1 MAEQPQG
8 RRFQA
13 PKIEA
18 TLMLDGTAGPISGT
32 VTAGEREPRS
42 FFGWLEL
49 MDALEELRVPEGRR
63 VSQGSES

>member
-1 MAEQPQG
+1 
-8 RRFQA
+8 
-13 PKIEA
+13 
-18 TLMLDGTAGPISGT
+18 MLDGTAGPISGT